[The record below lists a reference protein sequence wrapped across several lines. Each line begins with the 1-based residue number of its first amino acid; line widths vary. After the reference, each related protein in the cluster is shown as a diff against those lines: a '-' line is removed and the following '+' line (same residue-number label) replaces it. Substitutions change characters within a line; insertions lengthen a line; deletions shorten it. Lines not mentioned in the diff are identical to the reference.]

1 MCEGNKPVRSW
12 VNDTEA
18 DVDQMISKL
27 QETGNV
33 NGTSMTKGRLAR
45 RTSAPIGQ
53 EKEMIKD
60 DEGNDDEG
68 RPDGHPVGS
77 DIVNDVEK
85 EHPRE
90 DSTTD
95 ESCEREDEVVDTTTE
110 LRDEAAGRS
119 GESSSCEQQDQGSPG
134 VQGSLTAEDGETVI
148 YKDEPISVCKI
159 SQSHC

>member
-1 MCEGNKPVRSW
+1 MCEGNKPVRSG

-18 DVDQMISKL
+18 DVEQMISKL
-27 QETGNV
+27 QLEIGNAD
-33 NGTSMTKGRLAR
+33 GTSMTKGRLAR
-45 RTSAPIGQ
+45 RTTAPKGH
-53 EKEMIKD
+53 EVEIK
-60 DEGNDDEG
+60 DDEG

-95 ESCEREDEVVDTTTE
+95 ESREREDEVVDTTTE

-119 GESSSCEQQDQGSPG
+119 GESSSREQQEERSP
-134 VQGSLTAEDGETVI
+134 VAQGSLTAEEGEDVR
-148 YKDEPISVCKI
+148 DEA
-159 SQSHC
+159 

>member
-1 MCEGNKPVRSW
+1 MSEGNKPVRSG

-18 DVDQMISKL
+18 VVEQMISKL
-27 QETGNV
+27 QDSGNV

-53 EKEMIKD
+53 ENEMIKD
-60 DEGNDDEG
+60 DEGDDDEG

-90 DSTTD
+90 DSTTG
-95 ESCEREDEVVDTTTE
+95 ESRDREDEVVDTTTE

-119 GESSSCEQQDQGSPG
+119 GESSSREQQEERSP
-134 VQGSLTAEDGETVI
+134 VAQGSLTAEEGEDVR
-148 YKDEPISVCKI
+148 DEV
-159 SQSHC
+159 